1 MDTQADKVTLQQI
14 LQFMT
19 TEHLALQ
26 TASTATIAEA
36 NGRSALFLSSV
47 SSAVVALAFIGQVSG
62 MGEPFFLFGLVLFP
76 SLFFLGIFTFVR
88 VVQIMIA
95 DVVNAVG
102 INRIRH
108 YYVELAPEVRRY
120 FTHAIH
126 DDMAGVS
133 PLGVAPSK
141 WQLFLTNSGMVGVIN
156 SILAGVFAG
165 LLSRFTFSLPMYAAL
180 GLGIT
185 VFGVSIVA
193 HRRFQSKKFEELE
206 STLEVLFPSDSK

>member
-1 MDTQADKVTLQQI
+1 MDTQADKATQEQI

-26 TASTATIAEA
+26 TASSATIAEA

-76 SLFFLGIFTFVR
+76 SLFFLGIFTFAR

-108 YYVELAPEVRRY
+108 YYVELAPEVSRY
-120 FTHAIH
+120 FVHSIQELIIRT
-126 DDMAGVS
+126 
-133 PLGVAPSK
+133 
-141 WQLFLTNSGMVGVIN
+141 T
-156 SILAGVFAG
+156 SILLIPFDIPLSPTYNLHG
-165 LLSRFTFSLPMYAAL
+165 LRHSRQF
-180 GLGIT
+180 
-185 VFGVSIVA
+185 
-193 HRRFQSKKFEELE
+193 
-206 STLEVLFPSDSK
+206 

>member
-1 MDTQADKVTLQQI
+1 
-14 LQFMT
+14 MT

-26 TASTATIAEA
+26 TASAATITEA

-62 MGEPFFLFGLVLFP
+62 IGEPFFLFGLVLFP
-76 SLFFLGIFTFVR
+76 SLFFLGIFTFAR

-120 FTHAIH
+120 FAHAIH

-133 PLGVAPSK
+133 PLGVTPSN

-165 LLSRFTFSLPMYAAL
+165 LLSRFTFSLPIYVAL
-180 GLGIT
+180 GLGIA
-185 VFGVSIVA
+185 VFGVSVGV
-193 HRRFQSKKFEELE
+193 HRRFQIKKFEELV
-206 STLEVLFPSDSK
+206 SILETLFPSDSK